1 MPFVSRDP
9 QYKDA
14 LAEVDR
20 LLRAGDNDEAL
31 AAVERLLEAH
41 PDDPRVRRRQGFARI
56 GRGEVDEGIRILRKV
71 TEDKPEDA
79 VSAYELG
86 RGLVGAGRAG
96 EAEAVLADLVG
107 RVQGFTPA
115 WFVLGDALVEL
126 GRNDD
131 AVEAYRQGMAND
143 PFRRQLDESK
153 GAMRAHEHQKARR
166 LLTEIVGRDAGHA
179 EALAGLEA
187 LAMTDG
193 DWIEAERIML
203 EIRRRTRYWPTM
215 LLGLSQLYLMT
226 SRFVEAAET
235 LATLTAIE
243 PRNVLAWNMRGTA
256 SEMLMRTDD
265 ASAAFRRSLEIEP
278 RQPRAH
284 VSAGNV
290 LRVAGDRAGSERE
303 YRKALE
309 LDPASGEAWWALS
322 NLKNFRFS
330 DEDLEQ
336 MEAALHR
343 DSTSIH
349 NAAPLHFALGKARE
363 DRELFDQAFTHFA
376 AGNRIQKQAS
386 GFDSTIFEQEIDRL
400 ISVFGADLLERSL
413 GAADANG
420 ASPIFIVGMP
430 RTGSTLVEQILATH
444 SNIDATMELPF
455 IGQYVR
461 EIAGRE
467 ASIGPYPESVGRL
480 APVDFRVLAQ
490 RYLDAAAPYRGAAPF
505 FTDKAPE
512 NFVNIGLIAML
523 FPGARVIDVQRH
535 PFDTCLSA
543 FRQRF
548 AIGGSYTYDILD
560 LGRYYRGYRRL
571 MRHWSNVLPSRVYA
585 LVYENLVTDP
595 EPEIRRLL
603 DFLGLEFESACLS
616 PELTQRTIR
625 TPSSEQV
632 REPMSA
638 HRIGYWRNYR
648 EHLLELPGML
658 QPELR
663 AFDESLLNDEL
674 RARLA

>member
-1 MPFVSRDP
+1 MSPEP
-9 QYKDA
+9 NYKEA
-14 LAEVDR
+14 LDEVDR
-20 LLRAGDNDEAL
+20 LLRAGDNDQAL
-31 AAVERLLEAH
+31 AAVDRLLEAH
-41 PDDPRVRRRQGFARI
+41 PDDARVRRRQGYARI

-71 TEDKPEDA
+71 VEDKPEDA
-79 VSAYELG
+79 VSAFELG
-86 RGLVGAGRAG
+86 QSLVRAGHAG
-96 EAEAVLADLVG
+96 EAEALLANLVG
-107 RVQGFTPA
+107 RVKTFTPA

-126 GRNDD
+126 GRNDE

-143 PFRRQLDESK
+143 PFRQQLDESK
-153 GAMRAHEHQKARR
+153 GAMRAHEYQKARR
-166 LLTEIVGRDAGHA
+166 LLTDIVGRDAGHA

-193 DWIEAERIML
+193 NWIEAERIIL
-203 EIRRRTRYWPTM
+203 EIRRRTSYWPTM
-215 LLGLSQLYLMT
+215 LAGLSQLYLMT

-235 LATLTAIE
+235 LATLTTIE
-243 PRNVLAWNMRGTA
+243 PQNVLAWNMRGTA
-256 SEMLMRTDD
+256 NEMLMRTDE
-265 ASAAFRRSLEIEP
+265 ATAAFRRSLEIEP

-309 LDPASGEAWWALS
+309 LDPASGEAWWALG
-322 NLKNFRFS
+322 NLKNFSFS
-330 DEDLEQ
+330 DDDVVR

-343 DSTSIH
+343 DGTSMH

-386 GFDSTIFEQEIDRL
+386 GFNPAIFEQEIDRL
-400 ISVFGADLLERSL
+400 ISVFGADLIERSL
-413 GAADANG
+413 SKADAEDD
-420 ASPIFIVGMP
+420 SPIFIVGMP

-444 SNIDATMELPF
+444 SSIDATMELPF

-480 APVDFRVLAQ
+480 APVDFGVMAQ
-490 RYLDAAAPYRGAAPF
+490 RYLAAAAPYRGAAPY
-505 FTDKAPE
+505 FTDKAPD
-512 NFVNIGLIAML
+512 NFVHIGLIAML
-523 FPGARVIDVQRH
+523 FPDARFVDVQRH

-548 AIGGSYTYDILD
+548 AIGGSYTYDIVD

-571 MRHWSNVLPSRVYA
+571 MSHWANVLPSRVYT

-603 DFLGLEFESACLS
+603 AFLGLKFESACLS

-632 REPMSA
+632 REPMTA

-663 AFDESLLNDEL
+663 AFGEALLNDDL
-674 RARLA
+674 RARLT